1 MRKLTMKG
9 AAETL
14 LEQLLFMK
22 GQRPGTKA
30 NLRDIFLKKLVKST
44 TQLFLQDQI
53 IMEMEPPMI
62 IVGGLF
68 AHFYDLL
75 TIFETYGYPPVQKYL
90 FLGDYVGKGK
100 ENIETITLLLCLKV
114 QHPSHIFFI
123 RGYHELS
130 FVNENDGFKAEVLK
144 RYDQELY
151 DDFIKLFRYFPLAA
165 IIGSRILC
173 INSGISNEIMS
184 IDQVSITVRPCQ
196 ITKLSHVYHFLS
208 ATPDS
213 SIDRWSDPAE
223 HGDLRFGLSAVKE
236 FLEMNKLQMIIRSH
250 DIVEEGYEFPFDGD
264 ESILTLSSIPSYK
277 NKEEKNGCILE
288 MDITLKILFKAVR
301 PLAPIYRDYYQKK
314 KKEKPLITIRTR
326 PVV

>member
-53 IMEMEPPMI
+53 VMEMEPPLI

-75 TIFETYGYPPVQKYL
+75 SIFETYGYPPIQKYL
-90 FLGDYVGKGK
+90 FLGDIIGKGK

-114 QHPSHIFFI
+114 QYPSCVFFI

-130 FVNENDGFKAEVLK
+130 FVNQSDGFKTEVLK

-151 DDFIKLFRYFPLAA
+151 DDFNKLFSYFPLAA
-165 IIGSRILC
+165 VIGSKILC

-184 IDQVSITVRPCQ
+184 VDQISVNVRPCQ
-196 ITKLSHVYHFLS
+196 ITKQSPIFHFLS
-208 ATPDS
+208 SIPDP
-213 SIDRWSDPAE
+213 SIDRWSDPQE
-223 HGDLRFGLSAVKE
+223 PGNLRFGLTSLKE
-236 FLEMNKLQMIIRSH
+236 FLASTRLQMIIRSH
-250 DIVEEGYEFPFDGD
+250 DIVEEGYEFPFNGD
-264 ESILTLSSIPSYK
+264 ESLLTLSSMPSYK
-277 NKEEKNGCILE
+277 NKDEKNGCILE
-288 MDITLKILFKAVR
+288 MDITLKILFKTVR
-301 PLAPIYRDYYQKK
+301 PLAPMYRDYYQKK
-314 KKEKPLITIRTR
+314 KNDKPLVSVRTR
-326 PVV
+326 PV